1 MTETARMRRDAEAIF
16 RAGVDRVDPRPMVR
30 EALQLN
36 GDTLTVRADGCVRS
50 WDLAGFGRILV
61 LGFGKAA
68 ARMAMG
74 AEDVLGGRIGEGLV
88 AVKAGTAERCARVRV
103 LEAAHPVPDASS
115 VAAARAI
122 LDLGRSADARTF
134 VLVLVS
140 GGGSAL
146 LCAPWGDGVRALS
159 LDDKAAVTRA
169 LLASGADIHEV
180 NTVRRHLSAVKGG
193 RLAEALA
200 PTTVVGLLLSDVV
213 GDDLAA
219 IASGPTVP
227 DPTTWADVLTIVHR
241 HDLAQRIPVPVR
253 RLLEDGVRGL
263 IPDTP
268 KPGSRIF
275 DAVTNLVIGSNR
287 LAAMAARDRARD
299 LGYATLH
306 LGSRM
311 TGEARELARMYL
323 GLGLECAQH
332 GQPLA
337 GPACLVAG
345 GETTVTLRGNGRGGR
360 NQEMALAFL
369 DGLARS
375 DPTLASRLCFLPAG
389 TDGIDGPT
397 DAAGAFADLDLAQKA
412 AASGLV
418 PGDHLA
424 RNDSHGFFDRL
435 GGLLRT
441 GPTHTNVGDLHI
453 LLVR

>member
-1 MTETARMRRDAEAIF
+1 MQLRRDAEAIF

-30 EALQLN
+30 DTLQLD
-36 GDTLTVRADGCVRS
+36 GDRLTVSADGCVRS
-50 WDLAGFGRILV
+50 WDLAGFDRILV

-68 ARMAMG
+68 ARMALG
-74 AEDVLGGRIGEGLV
+74 AEDVLGGRIREGLV
-88 AVKAGTAERCARVRV
+88 AVRAGTAGHCARVRI
-103 LEAAHPVPDASS
+103 LEAAHPVPDGSS
-115 VAAARAI
+115 VAAAQAIMDLARRA
-122 LDLGRSADARTF
+122 DERTLA
-134 VLVLVS
+134 LVLVS

-146 LCAPWGDGVRALS
+146 LCAPWGDDTRALS
-159 LDDKAAVTRA
+159 LADKAAVTRE
-169 LLASGADIHEV
+169 LLASGADIHEI

-200 PTTVVGLLLSDVV
+200 PATVVGLLLSDVV
-213 GDDLAA
+213 GDDIAA

-227 DPTTWADVLTIVHR
+227 DPTRWADVRAIVHR
-241 HDLAQRIPVPVR
+241 HDLAPRIPAPVL
-253 RLLEDGVRGL
+253 RLIEDGVQGR

-287 LAAMAARDRARD
+287 LAAGAARDRARE
-299 LGYATLH
+299 LGYATLY

-323 GLGLECAQH
+323 GLGLECAER
-332 GQPLA
+332 GQPLPP
-337 GPACLVAG
+337 PACIVAG
-345 GETTVTLRGNGRGGR
+345 GETTVTLRGRGRGGR

-369 DGLARS
+369 AGLAES
-375 DPTLASRLCFLPAG
+375 DPAPASRLCFLSAG

-397 DAAGAFADLDLAQKA
+397 DAAGAFADLDLIPGAQRA
-412 AASGLV
+412 GMV
-418 PGDHLA
+418 PGAYLA
-424 RNDSHGFFDRL
+424 ENDSYRFFDVA

-441 GPTHTNVGDLHI
+441 GPTNTNVCDLQI